1 MVSDEATEA
10 VTEIAAQAISLHRT
24 VIAGVDTGGWVAEV
38 QLKDDAREWDSETLA
53 QRILAVA
60 GVAHDRYTAGSER
73 SREGLAK
80 AAADELELDF

>member
-10 VTEIAAQAISLHRT
+10 VTEIAAQAISLNRT
-24 VIAGVDTGGWVAEV
+24 VIAGVDAKGWVAEV
-38 QLKDDAREWDSETLA
+38 QLNDEARTWDSETLA
-53 QRILAVA
+53 ERIMAVA

-73 SREGLAK
+73 SQEGAAK